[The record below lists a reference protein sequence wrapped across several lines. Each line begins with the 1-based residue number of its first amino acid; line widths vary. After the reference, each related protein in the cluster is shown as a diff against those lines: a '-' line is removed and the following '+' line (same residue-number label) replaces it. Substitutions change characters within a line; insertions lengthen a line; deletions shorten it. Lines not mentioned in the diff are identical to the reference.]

1 MSPYKQTKP
10 EEKDLAVSS
19 DSAAVRDASF
29 FLAPGGGAPAAPR
42 GVSRPPEAPSSL
54 CRAEEAQKTFREI
67 L

>member
-29 FLAPGGGAPAAPR
+29 LAPGGGARAAPR